1 MRDNII
7 KTACVIGLLTWSAGT
22 FAEETSTSIIEVGE
36 PAPQLMPQYGTTSS
50 RITFENQGQTL
61 VGILTEPLMDS
72 PYPIVVMAHGFSG
85 NKDGLSVPVKGTE
98 ETMYG
103 RTARVFAEQ
112 GIANLRFDYRGSG
125 ESDGDFADMRFTR
138 QISDALVAIEYA
150 ANLPQ
155 IDPERMGLLGLS
167 QGGVI
172 APSAA
177 ARDDRIDSM
186 VLWSPVAIPYA
197 TYTMDV
203 LGPDTIETEL
213 DLEGAGLTFVEA
225 GLNLDDG
232 ESLSFTFSGRTLELK
247 RPFFEEL
254 LKVDPVAEIVRFTK
268 PLMVVV
274 GLQDVGIKPQP
285 QMGEIYM
292 RYHEGE
298 EALIILDAGHVFN
311 MLEGPEEL
319 DKAIAW
325 STDWFTKTLIEEE
338 HHEES
343 EGFEGFE
350 RFFDRF
356 GFDLRGFCERHPK
369 GPFCESLFAN

>member
-1 MRDNII
+1 
-7 KTACVIGLLTWSAGT
+7 
-22 FAEETSTSIIEVGE
+22 
-36 PAPQLMPQYGTTSS
+36 
-50 RITFENQGQTL
+50 ENHQQTI
-61 VGILTEPLMDS
+61 VGILTEPETTP
-72 PYPIVVMAHGFSG
+72 PYPIVVMVHGFTG
-85 NKDGLSVPVKGTE
+85 NKDGLSAPVKGTE

-112 GIANLRFDYRGSG
+112 GIASLRIDYRGSG
-125 ESDGDFADMRFTR
+125 ESDGDFSDMTFTR
-138 QISDALVAIEYA
+138 QISDALTAIEYA

-197 TYTMDV
+197 TYT
-203 LGPDTIETEL
+203 L
-213 DLEGAGLTFVEA
+213 DIFDPGVVEA
-225 GLNLDDG
+225 GLNAEEG
-232 ESLSFTFSGRTLELK
+232 EVVPSPILTGVTLELK
-247 RPFFEEL
+247 RPFFEGL
-254 LKVDPVAEIVRFTK
+254 LKADPVAEIVRFTK

-298 EALIILDAGHVFN
+298 EALVILDAGHVFN

>member
-36 PAPQLMPQYGTTSS
+36 PAPQLVPQFGSRSS

-61 VGILTEPLMDS
+61 VGILTEPETTP
-72 PYPIVVMAHGFSG
+72 PYPIVVMLHGFSG
-85 NKDGLSVPVKGTE
+85 NKDGFSQPLQETG

-112 GIANLRFDYRGSG
+112 GIASLRIDFRGSG
-125 ESDGDFADMRFTR
+125 ESDGDFADMTFTR
-138 QISDALVAIEYA
+138 QISDTLTAIEYA

-155 IDPERMGLLGLS
+155 IDPERMGLLGRS
-167 QGGVI
+167 QGGII
-172 APSAA
+172 APSTAVK
-177 ARDDRIDSM
+177 DDRIDSM
-186 VLWSPVAIPYA
+186 VLWVPASMPYA
-197 TYTMDV
+197 SYSDV
-203 LGPDTIETEL
+203 FGPKT
-213 DLEGAGLTFVEA
+213 VQA
-225 GLNLDDG
+225 GLNAADG
-232 ESLSFTFSGRTLELK
+232 EVFSFTTSWGATFGLK
-247 RPFFEEL
+247 RPFFEGL

-274 GLQDVGIKPQP
+274 GLQDTIIKPQP
-285 QMGEIYM
+285 QMGEIYL
-292 RYHEGE
+292 RYHDGE
-298 EALIILDAGHVFN
+298 EALVILDANHFIN
-311 MLEGPEEL
+311 IPEQSAEL

-325 STDWFTKTLIEEE
+325 STDWFIKTLIEEE

-343 EGFEGFE
+343 EESEGFE